1 MLDVIIIF
9 SAIYVVMLLV
19 WWLFCAGFCKSALKS
34 MKRSRFDIVEVI
46 DIGVARL
53 WRLFSIV
60 LLVSAVIWGIGLGF
74 WWLIPIA
81 LILMI
86 RLYFFVSVFYI
97 PFNFIESRYAAKV
110 EYVFGRKKRM
120 EIQKDRENQIKKMK
134 ENSWTIPDKMK

>member
-1 MLDVIIIF
+1 
-9 SAIYVVMLLV
+9 
-19 WWLFCAGFCKSALKS
+19 

-120 EIQKDRENQIKKMK
+120 EIRKDRENQIKKMK